1 MTSTASGRFPH
12 TSRLEANLPA
22 STILATTDQVV
33 GEVQESGVVTG
44 VTYAPVANITGAAS
58 PASRTLTLVNKG
70 QDGNGA
76 VVVATL
82 ALLGGVNPLDFD
94 EFPFVLSATPEDLV
108 VAVGDILEV
117 HSAPV
122 GGTGLVDP
130 GGRIQ
135 VSINRN

>member
-12 TSRLEANLPA
+12 TSQLEANLPA
-22 STILATTDQVV
+22 STILATTVAPV
-33 GEVQESGVVTG
+33 GEAKETGVVSD

-58 PASRTLTLVNKG
+58 PASRSIQIINKG

-76 VVVATL
+76 VVIATL
-82 ALLGGVNPLDFD
+82 AMLGGVNPLDFD
-94 EFPFVLSATPEDLV
+94 EMAFTLSVTAADLV
-108 VAVGDILEV
+108 VAVGDIIV
-117 HSAPV
+117 ASSAPV